1 MARYL
6 TTRRRPGSLLSTPT
20 FRMFEEPFRW
30 LEGDGFE
37 EGQEMTS
44 WVPSTEVVDSPEEIV
59 VTAETPGINRDDV
72 EIEIEEDMLRI
83 HGEKREE
90 KEHVEEK
97 DGKVTVS
104 ERRYGSFSRVFSLPS
119 SVDVEEVTAE
129 MKNGVLTIR
138 LPKTEM
144 ARGRKIEV
152 KGD

>member
-6 TTRRRPGSLLSTPT
+6 TTRRRPGSLLSTPS
-20 FRMFEEPFRW
+20 FRLFEEPFRW

-37 EGQEMTS
+37 ETEQMT
-44 WVPSTEVVDSPEEIV
+44 WVPATEVVDSADEIV
-59 VTAETPGINRDDV
+59 VTAETPGMTRDDV

-83 HGEKREE
+83 HGEK
-90 KEHVEEK
+90 KEQKETVEEK

-104 ERRYGSFSRVFSLPS
+104 ERRYGSFTRVFSLPS
-119 SVDVEEVTAE
+119 SVDVDEASAE
-129 MKNGVLTIR
+129 MSNGVLTIR

-152 KGD
+152 KGS